1 MAAAVRPRFADR
13 QVVCDSGW
21 RGEAMPSD
29 SDPIENP
36 ATGER
41 IAFRKRSAGT
51 DGALLE
57 FELALEPRPAAVP
70 EHIHARQEEHIEVMS
85 GTVLLR
91 LGGKEQRLATGAA
104 KTLPVG
110 VAHTLW
116 NDGEQEAHL
125 VVQVRPALRTE
136 LAIKT
141 LFGLARDGKTNKHG
155 SPNPLQGALL
165 AREYETFLGWPPV
178 PVQKALLILLV
189 PVARLLG
196 YRATYP
202 QYSGSQDN

>member
-1 MAAAVRPRFADR
+1 
-13 QVVCDSGW
+13 
-21 RGEAMPSD
+21 MPNDSD
-29 SDPIENP
+29 SIENP
-36 ATGER
+36 STGER
-41 IAFRKRSAGT
+41 ITFAKHSART

-57 FELALEPRPAAVP
+57 FELALKPWPAAVP
-70 EHIHARQEEHIEVMS
+70 EHIHARQEEHIEVTS
-85 GTVLLR
+85 GAVLLR
-91 LGGKEQRLATGAA
+91 LGGKEQRLVTGTAM
-104 KTLPVG
+104 TLPAG

-116 NDGEQEAHL
+116 NDGEQEARIL
-125 VVQVRPALRTE
+125 VQVRPALRTQV
-136 LAIKT
+136 AIET

-178 PVQKALLILLV
+178 PIQKALLILLV
-189 PVARLLG
+189 PLARLLG